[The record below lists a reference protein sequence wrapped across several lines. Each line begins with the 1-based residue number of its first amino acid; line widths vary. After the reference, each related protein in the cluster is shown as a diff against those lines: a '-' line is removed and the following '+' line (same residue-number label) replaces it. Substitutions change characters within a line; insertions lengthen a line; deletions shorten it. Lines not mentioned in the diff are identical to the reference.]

1 MGFMDVLN
9 GYYDVSLRGTRLV
22 PIISEALTFIV
33 MVGGMIILTIFMF
46 PFFILGIL
54 AQAAGVKDEED

>member
-1 MGFMDVLN
+1 MGFMDMLN
-9 GYYDVSLRGTRLV
+9 GYYDVSLRGTRLL

-33 MVGGMIILTIFMF
+33 LVVGMIVLTAMMF